1 MKTTDKLYI
10 DGRWVAA
17 SGSGQH
23 QVFNSTTEEVIGAIP
38 AGDAKDVDRAAKAA
52 RAAFAKWSTTSPAAR
67 SAFLQKVQ
75 AGLAERGAEIAETVA
90 SEVGMP
96 LGLSKMIQ
104 AGLPTL
110 TFGAA
115 AQFALEY
122 RLEETIGN
130 SLVVKEPVGV
140 VGVHHALE
148 LPAPPGRREG
158 RPGAGG
164 GVHRRPQAERGGAPQ
179 RVHPRRDHRRRRPA
193 PPASSTS

>member
-1 MKTTDKLYI
+1 MKTTNKLYI
-10 DGRWVAA
+10 DGRWVAP
-17 SGSGQH
+17 SGSGRF
-23 QVFNSTTEEVIGAIP
+23 QVFNSATEEVIGEIP
-38 AGDAKDVDRAAKAA
+38 AGDAADVGRAVL
-52 RAAFAKWSTTSPAAR
+52 AAR
-67 SAFLQKVQ
+67 SAFAGWSATRPAERAALLQKVQ

-140 VGVHHALE
+140 VGAITPWNYPLHQVA
-148 LPAPPGRREG
+148 
-158 RPGAGG
+158 
-164 GVHRRPQAERGGAPQ
+164 
-179 RVHPRRDHRRRRPA
+179 
-193 PPASSTS
+193 